1 MRIIIPILNRA
12 FIVLLAIPAYTY
24 LQVRYSLRYAW
35 EYLVGYFMLQ
45 KLSHRG
51 RECCIHG
58 DGRITDLKKM
68 KIGNYV
74 RVGENYYFHTE
85 GGLEIGDGSVLS
97 RNVSIY
103 TANHKLTADCLPFGS
118 AYEMRKVVIGRGVWV
133 GMNVNILPGVTI
145 GDGAIIGMGATV
157 AEDVPE
163 GAIYVGAKGRIA
175 KVRAST
181 GWQKSL
187 ESSSFFGRREK

>member
-1 MRIIIPILNRA
+1 
-12 FIVLLAIPAYTY
+12 
-24 LQVRYSLRYAW
+24 
-35 EYLVGYFMLQ
+35 
-45 KLSHRG
+45 
-51 RECCIHG
+51 
-58 DGRITDLKKM
+58 
-68 KIGNYV
+68 
-74 RVGENYYFHTE
+74 
-85 GGLEIGDGSVLS
+85 
-97 RNVSIY
+97 
-103 TANHKLTADCLPFGS
+103 
-118 AYEMRKVVIGRGVWV
+118 MRKVVIGRGVWV

-145 GDGAIIGMGATV
+145 GDGAIIGMAATV